1 MRELKEKWIN
11 DFTSLGAEVEVGG
24 EKVRPDTKT
33 SIAIGKIFSMEE
45 VGRNNLKAVLKVPG
59 AKYDFSGFM
68 NDNNPVADLL
78 KQAKELDAPIA
89 VRFEK
94 KRKKDADPKATMA
107 ELTVDSNT
115 ARDNIVNIVA
125 GVYNY
130 STKEWILTDD
140 AVSNPAED
148 PAHVVQELEAASYST
163 ANFFDSERPKKIVT
177 TDKDQKV
184 NHLISMY
191 NFAAEHNLENE
202 IGLKDEFLRILAG
215 LMLKACDQLQMKM
228 KNLDAPNYSDYSHT
242 KARGMLFSWMRV
254 NPLTQETITKKG
266 AFNEW
271 INQFLTENQELY
283 EWAQA
288 EVDKEG

>member
-94 KRKKDADPKATMA
+94 KRKKDVDPKATIT
-107 ELTVDSNT
+107 ELTVDSAT

-163 ANFFDSERPKKIVT
+163 ANFFDSDKPKRIVT

-191 NFAAEHNLENE
+191 NFAAEHNLEHE

>member
-45 VGRNNLKAVLKVPG
+45 VGRNNLKTVLKVPG

-78 KQAKELDAPIA
+78 KQAKELNAPIA

-94 KRKKDADPKATMA
+94 KRKKDADPKATMT

-163 ANFFDSERPKKIVT
+163 ANFFESDKPKRIVT

>member
-24 EKVRPDTKT
+24 EKVRPDTRT
-33 SIAIGKIFSMEE
+33 SIAIGKVFSIEE
-45 VGRNNLKAVLKVPG
+45 VGRNNFKVVLKVTG

-68 NDNNPVADLL
+68 NNNNPVEELL
-78 KQAKELDAPIA
+78 NQAKELDAPIA

-94 KRKKDADPKATMA
+94 KRKKDADPKATMT
-107 ELTVDSNT
+107 ELTVDSAT

-148 PAHVVQELEAASYST
+148 PAHVVRELESASYST
-163 ANFFDSERPKKIVT
+163 ANFFDSERPKRIVT

-254 NPLTQETITKKG
+254 NPLTEETITKKG

-271 INQFLTENQELY
+271 INQFLSENQELY
-283 EWAQA
+283 DWAQA

>member
-68 NDNNPVADLL
+68 NNNNPVEELL
-78 KQAKELDAPIA
+78 NQAKELDAPIA

-94 KRKKDADPKATMA
+94 KRKKDVDPKATIT
-107 ELTVDSNT
+107 ELTVDSAT

-148 PAHVVQELEAASYST
+148 PAHVIQELEAASYST
-163 ANFFDSERPKKIVT
+163 ANFFDSERPKRIVT

-191 NFAAEHNLENE
+191 NFAAEHNLEHE

>member
-24 EKVRPDTKT
+24 EKVRPDTRT
-33 SIAIGKIFSMEE
+33 SIAIGKVFSIEE
-45 VGRNNLKAVLKVPG
+45 VGRNNFKVVLKVTG

-68 NDNNPVADLL
+68 NNNNPVEELL

-94 KRKKDADPKATMA
+94 KRKKDADPKATMT
-107 ELTVDSNT
+107 ELTVDSAT

-148 PAHVVQELEAASYST
+148 PAHVIQELEAASYST
-163 ANFFDSERPKKIVT
+163 ANFFESDKPKRIVT

-271 INQFLTENQELY
+271 INKFLTENQELY

>member
-45 VGRNNLKAVLKVPG
+45 VGRNNLKTVLKVPG

-94 KRKKDADPKATMA
+94 KRKKDTDPKATMT

>member
-24 EKVRPDTKT
+24 EKIRPDTRT
-33 SIAIGKIFSMEE
+33 SIAIGKVFSIEE
-45 VGRNNLKAVLKVPG
+45 VGRNNFKVVLKVTG

-68 NDNNPVADLL
+68 NNNNPVEELL

-94 KRKKDADPKATMA
+94 KRKKDADPKATIT
-107 ELTVDSNT
+107 ELTVDSAT

-148 PAHVVQELEAASYST
+148 PAHVIQELESASYST
-163 ANFFDSERPKKIVT
+163 ANFFDSDKPKRIVT

-215 LMLKACDQLQMKM
+215 LMLKACDQLQMRM

-254 NPLTQETITKKG
+254 NPLTQDTITKKG

-288 EVDKEG
+288 EVDKED

>member
-33 SIAIGKIFSMEE
+33 SIAIGRIFSIEE
-45 VGRNNLKAVLKVPG
+45 VGRNNLKTVLKVPG
-59 AKYDFSGFM
+59 AKYDFSGFL

-94 KRKKDADPKATMA
+94 KRKKDAAPKATMA

>member
-94 KRKKDADPKATMA
+94 KRKKDADPKATMS
-107 ELTVDSNT
+107 ELTVDSST

-163 ANFFDSERPKKIVT
+163 ANFFDSDRPKRIVT

-191 NFAAEHNLENE
+191 NFAAEHNLEHE